1 MANLADINSYRLTS
15 LEDPPE
21 EVLAQIMKEAAEEA
35 RIENEKATKRF
46 FDDEDANKL
55 VSELLETFSAE
66 DIISKEDDEM
76 SVANDCV
83 STKEELEKAASL
95 NGTSRIGLEV
105 LSSEQANKN
114 AITAN
119 R

>member
-1 MANLADINSYRLTS
+1 MSS
-15 LEDPPE
+15 PHEMGPHSE
-21 EVLAQIMKEAAEEA
+21 ELDSVAEL
-35 RIENEKATKRF
+35 ISD
-46 FDDEDANKL
+46 DDEDANKL

-76 SVANDCV
+76 SVENDCV
-83 STKEELEKAASL
+83 SMNDELEDAASL

-105 LSSEQANKN
+105 LSSEQANRN